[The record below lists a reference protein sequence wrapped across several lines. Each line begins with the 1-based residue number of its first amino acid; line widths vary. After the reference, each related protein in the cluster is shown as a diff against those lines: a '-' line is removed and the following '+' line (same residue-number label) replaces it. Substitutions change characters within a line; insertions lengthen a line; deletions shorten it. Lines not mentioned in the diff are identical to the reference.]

1 VALALVN
8 NSLMQDITGP
18 ITVPVLVQYVY
29 VRERL
34 EQVVLRQGVEDTLLW
49 RWSALGKYSA
59 SSAYNAMFLGQTQV
73 LGAKELWKVKA
84 PNKCRFFV

>member
-1 VALALVN
+1 MALALVN

-49 RWSALGKYSA
+49 RWSPLGKYSA